1 MKSYILAVAL
11 LLSACATNNSTGLAP
26 AVQIPPLPD
35 NLAQKAKALPASSD
49 LTMGGQVKDNTH
61 NIREYNGVSTQLNH
75 LIDVYNCVKDSVNNK
90 KELKCL

>member
-35 NLAQKAKALPASSD
+35 NLAQKARALPASSD

>member
-35 NLAQKAKALPASSD
+35 NLAQKAKALSASSD